1 MSEENEDKPTESHSG
16 FTDSSTDVASTL
28 VQIKELQG
36 KIRLLRWGMFIGVLA
51 IMAIGIS
58 SIWNTTKRA
67 AKPAVDVY
75 IEAKEVFDG
84 VQDKI
89 NIAQADY
96 NRLEPKA
103 TKAFD
108 SVKGLMDR
116 EGEAWRKLQNAMQDN
131 YDEEIK
137 PAAEHLA
144 KTVLIDI
151 QDQALEKFEEIAAQ
165 SDEFLSMAHEEYD
178 RMTNSIPDAVSEA
191 LEQTLIKT
199 INEREAR
206 MREMFPKLT
215 KEKQSAVISQLSNRL
230 TSFTDEESE
239 KIFIALFADHLSEL
253 GKMAES
259 MDTIYTKEGGAA
271 AGTKSGV
278 GTTLALLSSLIEIA
292 MREIDTEDLQE
303 ANPPESPKGKG
314 PDNLLKEKPKK
325 KPAPAK
331 DKKPEGEKPEPE
343 KKDPSSDKQ

>member
-1 MSEENEDKPTESHSG
+1 MSEENENKPTESHSG

-36 KIRLLRWGMFIGVLA
+36 KIRLLRWGLFIGVLA

-67 AKPAVDVY
+67 AKPAIDVY
-75 IEAKEVFDG
+75 KEAKEVFDG
-84 VQDKI
+84 VQSKI

-103 TKAFD
+103 TKAFN
-108 SVKGLMDR
+108 SIKGLIDR
-116 EGEAWRKLQNAMQDN
+116 EGEAWRKLQKSMEGN
-131 YDEEIK
+131 YNEEIK
-137 PAAEHLA
+137 PAAENLA

-151 QDQALEKFEEIAAQ
+151 QDQALEKFEEITAQ

-178 RMTNSIPDAVSEA
+178 RLTNNIPDAVSEA

-199 INEREAR
+199 INKREAR

-259 MDTIYTKEGGAA
+259 MDTIYIKEGGAA

-278 GTTLALLSSLIEIA
+278 ETTLALLSSLIEIA
-292 MREIDTEDLQE
+292 MREFDTEDLQE
-303 ANPPESPKGKG
+303 ANPPKDP
-314 PDNLLKEKPKK
+314 KEKPKK